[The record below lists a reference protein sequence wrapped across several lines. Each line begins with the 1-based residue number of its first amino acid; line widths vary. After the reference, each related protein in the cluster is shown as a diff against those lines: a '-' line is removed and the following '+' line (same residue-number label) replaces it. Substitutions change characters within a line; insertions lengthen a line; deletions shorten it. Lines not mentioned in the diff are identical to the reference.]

1 MRKGSLCYIK
11 SKKNSLQSYVVL
23 YSDIDDVLNQRT
35 KNNNWMPS
43 ILTSELCKTPKRSTM
58 KSTTEPF
65 ILLDELKDE
74 NGGFYYKCLYGDI
87 FGWII
92 GSKKQFELVEKG

>member
-11 SKKNSLQSYVVL
+11 SKKNSLHSYVVL
-23 YSDIDDVLNQRT
+23 YSDINDVINERLR
-35 KNNNWMPS
+35 NNSWMPS
-43 ILTSELCKTPKRSTM
+43 ILTSEICKNPKQSTM
-58 KSTTEPF
+58 KSTNEPF
-65 ILLDELKDE
+65 LLIDEYKDE
-74 NGGFYYKCLYGDI
+74 KGGFYYKCLYSDM

>member
-11 SKKNSLQSYVVL
+11 SKKNALQSYVVL
-23 YSDIDDVLNQRT
+23 YSNIDDVLNERLR
-35 KNNNWMPS
+35 NNSWMPS
-43 ILTSELCKTPKRSTM
+43 ILTSELCKTPKQSTM
-58 KSTTEPF
+58 KPTNEPF
-65 ILLDELKDE
+65 VLLDELKDE
-74 NGGFYYKCLYGDI
+74 NGGFYYKCLYDDI